1 MSRRRYGRFSVE
13 TSREEKVLFPD
24 GGLTKGELVDHYE
37 IIWEVVR
44 SHLRDRPLVM
54 QRFPDGIEEEGFYQ
68 KQASEWFPDWVRTIP
83 VPVRQGGKQ
92 DLVVADKKATLAY
105 LADQGCITLHAWLA
119 RCDRLEHP
127 DRLVIDLDPPEAS
140 GFDAAREGAHRCRE
154 LLERLRLPSFLATT
168 GSRGLHV
175 VVPLDRAED
184 FDEVRAFARDAAE
197 LLADRHADVFTV
209 EQRKAKREGRLYL
222 DVGRNAYAQTAVAP
236 YAVRARPGAPVA
248 TPLSWEELDKVPDA
262 RTWRV
267 RNLPRRLAAVGDPW
281 AGIGRHASGLDG
293 ARSRLERLR
302 G

>member
-1 MSRRRYGRFSVE
+1 MPRRRYGRFSVD

-24 GGLTKGELVDHYE
+24 SGLTKGELVDHYE
-37 IIWEVVR
+37 GIWDVVR
-44 SHLRDRPLVM
+44 SHLRDRPLVL
-54 QRFPDGIEEEGFYQ
+54 QRFPDGIGEEGFYQ
-68 KQASEWFPDWVRTIP
+68 KQAGEGFPDWVRTVS
-83 VPVRQGGKQ
+83 VPLRQGGEQ

-105 LADQGCITLHAWLA
+105 LADQGCVTLHAWLS

-140 GFDAAREGAHRCRE
+140 DFEAAREAAHRCRE
-154 LLERLRLPSFLATT
+154 LLETLRLPCFVSTT

-175 VVPLDRAED
+175 VVPLDRAD
-184 FDEVRAFARDAAE
+184 PFDEVRAFARDVAG
-197 LLADRHADVFTV
+197 LLAARHGDVFTV

-248 TPLSWEELDKVPDA
+248 TPLAWEELDKVPDA
-262 RTWRV
+262 RVWTV

-281 AGIGRHASGLDG
+281 AGIGRHAAGLAG
-293 ARSRLERLR
+293 ARRRLDRLR
-302 G
+302 E